1 MREYHQLRDGAPKIL
16 DDPIAP
22 LLVDAR
28 AIARIG
34 AMRTPWFEAL
44 RLHVLARSRYAE
56 ERLEAAVA
64 RGVRQFASLGAGYDT
79 FAYRQ
84 PTWAREL
91 AIFEVDHP
99 ASQDAKRERLASA
112 GIDLPA
118 NLTFAPIDFERTAL
132 ADGLIGAGFDPERPA
147 FFSWLGVMMY
157 LDARAVDAVFAYV
170 AARPPS
176 SEIAMSFARPGRLFT
191 LEAPIAAAAAL
202 AGEPWKTRF
211 SPTALEA
218 ELRRHGFASVDFLAP
233 RDANARY
240 RPMASGLPPMLRA
253 SIGAAIV

>member
-1 MREYHQLRDGAPKIL
+1 MRAYHQTRDGTPKIL

-22 LLVDAR
+22 LLVDSL
-28 AIARIG
+28 AIARVG
-34 AMRTPWFEAL
+34 AMRTPWFDAL

-56 ERLEAAVA
+56 ERLEAAVE
-64 RGVRQFASLGAGYDT
+64 RGVRQFVSLGAGYDT
-79 FAYRQ
+79 FPYRQ

-99 ASQDAKRERLASA
+99 ASQEAKGARLARA
-112 GIDLPA
+112 GVELPP
-118 NLTFAPIDFERTAL
+118 NLTFAPIDFEGTAL
-132 ADGLIGAGFDPERPA
+132 ADGLIAAGFDPERPT

-157 LDARAVDAVFAYV
+157 LDAKAVDAVFAYV
-170 AARPPS
+170 AARPRS

-202 AGEPWKTRF
+202 AGEPWKTRY
-211 SPTALEA
+211 SPAALEA
-218 ELRRHGFASVDFLAP
+218 TLRGHGFRTVDFLAP

-253 SIGAAIV
+253 SIGAAMV